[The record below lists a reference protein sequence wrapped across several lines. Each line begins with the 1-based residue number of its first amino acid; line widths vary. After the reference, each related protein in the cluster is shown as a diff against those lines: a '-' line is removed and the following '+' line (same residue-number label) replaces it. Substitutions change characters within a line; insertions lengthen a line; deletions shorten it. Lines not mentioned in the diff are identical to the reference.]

1 MNATIIS
8 VRNEPAEAIHLLV
21 IDDDLIQRKI
31 IATLGVRA
39 GYEVIEAATFD
50 DAEKNLKTRKFDCIT
65 LDLSLGKQSGALL
78 LRTIVDSGNRVPVIV
93 ISGADEHVMQTT
105 VKIAL
110 SLNLDAELVAKP
122 LKLTKLRN
130 ALVKKKEDVIA
141 RRGNNQLA
149 MDLREVEPAS

>member
-50 DAEKNLKTRKFDCIT
+50 DAPG
-65 LDLSLGKQSGALL
+65 SS
-78 LRTIVDSGNRVPVIV
+78 IVLPLIYRSANKAVLFFSAP
-93 ISGADEHVMQTT
+93 SST
-105 VKIAL
+105 
-110 SLNLDAELVAKP
+110 AETGFRSSSSVAP
-122 LKLTKLRN
+122 TSTSCRP
-130 ALVKKKEDVIA
+130 
-141 RRGNNQLA
+141 R
-149 MDLREVEPAS
+149 

>member
-50 DAEKNLKTRKFDCIT
+50 DAPG
-65 LDLSLGKQSGALL
+65 SS
-78 LRTIVDSGNRVPVIV
+78 IVLPLIYRSANKAVLFFSAPSSTAETGFRSSSSVVPT
-93 ISGADEHVMQTT
+93 ST
-105 VKIAL
+105 
-110 SLNLDAELVAKP
+110 SCRP
-122 LKLTKLRN
+122 R
-130 ALVKKKEDVIA
+130 
-141 RRGNNQLA
+141 
-149 MDLREVEPAS
+149 